1 MAIIGL
7 NNVCTPAQIYMT
19 VSFFLIFVML
29 LYTYYGKINISCL
42 GKLSCDT
49 TNHFQFIIQIMS
61 VLFWTWALNIIC
73 KSYGESVS
81 WSILLIPTAFFTIM
95 LSMNTIF
102 P

>member
-7 NNVCTPAQIYMT
+7 NNICVPAQIYMA
-19 VSFFLIFVML
+19 VSLFLIFVML

-49 TNHFQFIIQIMS
+49 TNHFQFIIKIIF
-61 VLFWTWALNIIC
+61 VLFWTWVLNIIC
-73 KSYGESVS
+73 KTYDESVS
-81 WSILLIPTAFFTIM
+81 WAILLIPAAMFIIV
-95 LSMNTIF
+95 LSMTTIF